1 MRKNYFNHVEIK
13 IWSIDISPFL
23 SLFVYWR
30 WKEKREEERFQ
41 ERNEEEYLITIYFN
55 PLSKDLKWDAWLKRL
70 KESAGIWLEWRRKIL
85 IALPPFFSRRIC
97 STVKWTLY
105 VALQIARENRFIKI
119 YREIR
124 DIFKSRLCK
133 IFSQYDIFTGVSKYV
148 LYWFNSISMWRI
160 LKFGE

>member
-30 WKEKREEERFQ
+30 WREKREEERFR

-119 YREIR
+119 YREIFLNR
-124 DIFKSRLCK
+124 VFVKFFPNMIFLPVSRNMFF
-133 IFSQYDIFTGVSKYV
+133 ID
-148 LYWFNSISMWRI
+148 SIQSRCDE
-160 LKFGE
+160 F